1 MTSSSRPPEDRRAG
15 KNRCGFFP
23 FRTVCRFRHTGG
35 CKNGDFFYGRN
46 GKALVQKTG
55 NVQVTK
61 STFEFSRQFS
71 RAKTELKSKQIKM
84 KFVFLRKSFIFHQ
97 NLGVLGLKLSNN
109 RLQIT
114 IINYDG
120 FDSRNDHGLEAI
132 AYQDWVSDK

>member
-1 MTSSSRPPEDRRAG
+1 M
-15 KNRCGFFP
+15 
-23 FRTVCRFRHTGG
+23 
-35 CKNGDFFYGRN
+35 
-46 GKALVQKTG
+46 
-55 NVQVTK
+55 TK
-61 STFEFSRQFS
+61 STFEFSRQVS

-114 IINYDG
+114 IINYYG

-132 AYQDWVSDK
+132 AIYQDWVSDK